1 MTGFAA
7 IPDTGRYTLLD
18 ANVPAC
24 LLDGGPVG
32 EGELARVDITVEDG
46 RIAAIAA
53 AREGGPSVDQDVD
66 QGADPG
72 VDLDGGQVWPCFV
85 DLHTHLDKA
94 HISPRR
100 ANPDGTGLGAL
111 TAVAEDRAA
120 HWSAND
126 VRRRIDFA
134 LRCGYAHGTAAIRT
148 HIDSLPPQNAIS
160 WPVLAELR
168 ADWAGRIDLQAVSLV
183 HLDFY
188 RDPDVIQAVAD
199 TTAAHGGLMGCVAA
213 AQDGLEEIF
222 DNLFRAAAE
231 RGLDMDF
238 HVDETNDPTAHALDL
253 VALAKMRNGF
263 EGRVTV
269 GHCCSLALRPE
280 SEADRALDLVAE
292 AGLNVVSLPMCNMY
306 LQGRNSKEGQSRTP
320 RWRGVTLLHEMR
332 GRGIPVSVASD
343 NTRDPFYAYGDLDG
357 LEVFTQAVRIA
368 HLDHPIGD
376 WPAAITRTPATT
388 MGLAE
393 RGRIA
398 VGLPAD
404 LVLFRA
410 RSFSE
415 LLVRPQSDRTV
426 LRAGRPIDT
435 TPPDFR
441 ELDDLFA

>member
-1 MTGFAA
+1 MTGFAD
-7 IPDTGRYTLLD
+7 IPDARRFTLRNT
-18 ANVPAC
+18 NVPAC
-24 LLDGGPVG
+24 LLDDPASGGD
-32 EGELARVDITVEDG
+32 ELACLDITVEDG
-46 RIAAIAA
+46 RIAAIAPA
-53 AREGGPSVDQDVD
+53 GDDGPGVEL
-66 QGADPG
+66 G

-94 HISPRR
+94 QIWPRR

-120 HWSAND
+120 NWSAQD

-134 LRCGYAHGTAAIRT
+134 LRCAHAHGTAAIRT

-168 ADWAGRIDLQAVSLV
+168 TEWAGRIDLQAVSLV

-188 RDPDVIQAVAD
+188 RDGDVIEAVAD
-199 TTAAHGGLMGCVAA
+199 TTAAHGGLLGCVAA

-222 DNLFRAAAE
+222 DRLFRAASE

-238 HVDETNDPTAHALDL
+238 HVDETNDPSAHALDL
-253 VALAKMRNGF
+253 VARAKLRNGF
-263 EGRVTV
+263 QGKVTV

-280 SEADRALDLVAE
+280 AEVDRALDLVAE
-292 AGLNVVSLPMCNMY
+292 AGLEVVGLPMCNMY
-306 LQGRNSKEGQSRTP
+306 LQDRGQVGGHGRTP
-320 RWRGVTLLHEMR
+320 RWRGVTLLHEIR
-332 GRGIPVSVASD
+332 ARGIPVSVGSD

-357 LEVFTQAVRIA
+357 LEVFTQAVRIG

-376 WPAAITRTPATT
+376 WPAASTRTPAAT
-388 MGLAE
+388 MGLEA

-398 VGLPAD
+398 VGLAAD

-415 LLVRPQSDRTV
+415 LLVRPQADRTV

-435 TPPDFR
+435 ALPDFR
-441 ELDDLFA
+441 ELDDLFV